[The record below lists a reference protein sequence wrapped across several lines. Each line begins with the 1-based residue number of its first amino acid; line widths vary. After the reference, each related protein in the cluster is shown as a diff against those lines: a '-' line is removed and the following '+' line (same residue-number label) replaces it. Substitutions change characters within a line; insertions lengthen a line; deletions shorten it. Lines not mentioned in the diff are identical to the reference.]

1 MSTKQRAII
10 IDDEENARLTLSVLL
25 QEYAPMIE
33 VVAQCP
39 NVPEGVIAINKFEP
53 DIVFLDIVMPEYNG
67 FELLSF
73 FKEIHFQIIFV
84 SAHNNYAHRAFEVSA
99 TDYLMKPVEIE
110 ALKAAVEK
118 ASQRID
124 LETYRQQ
131 IQLLKTSF
139 SNEEIDKIAIPVGTK
154 TEFVRLQN
162 IVCFEAD
169 RAYTFVYLADGN
181 RYTVSKPMKTFEDI
195 LENRPVFYRPHR
207 SFLINIHHIK
217 NYSRGESSI
226 EMDNSKSI
234 PIARDKKADF
244 EAVLR
249 DLKLII

>member
-1 MSTKQRAII
+1 
-10 IDDEENARLTLSVLL
+10 EENARLTLSVLL

-39 NVPEGVIAINKFEP
+39 NVPDGVIAINKYEP

-67 FELLSF
+67 FELLNF

-124 LETYRQQ
+124 IETYRQQ

-139 SNEEIDKIAIPVGTK
+139 SNE
-154 TEFVRLQN
+154 
-162 IVCFEAD
+162 
-169 RAYTFVYLADGN
+169 
-181 RYTVSKPMKTFEDI
+181 
-195 LENRPVFYRPHR
+195 
-207 SFLINIHHIK
+207 
-217 NYSRGESSI
+217 
-226 EMDNSKSI
+226 
-234 PIARDKKADF
+234 
-244 EAVLR
+244 
-249 DLKLII
+249 

>member
-1 MSTKQRAII
+1 MSSKQRAII
-10 IDDEENARLTLSVLL
+10 IDDEENARLALSVLL

-39 NVPEGVIAINKFEP
+39 NVPEGVIAINKYEP

-67 FELLSF
+67 FELLNF

-118 ASQRID
+118 ATQRID
-124 LETYRQQ
+124 IETYHQQ

-154 TEFVRLQN
+154 TVFVRLQN
-162 IVCFEAD
+162 IVCFEAE
-169 RAYTFVYLADGN
+169 RAYTNVYLADGN
-181 RYTVSKPMKTFEDI
+181 RYTVSKPMKTFEEI
-195 LENRPVFYRPHR
+195 LDNRPSYFRPHR

-217 NYSRGESSI
+217 NYSRGESYV
-226 EMDNSKSI
+226 EMDNGQI
-234 PIARDKKADF
+234 IRIARDKKSDF
-244 EAVLR
+244 ENLLR
-249 DLKLII
+249 DLKMMI